1 MFECFDRRLRYTLV
15 RGCLL
20 LFSTAILA
28 SAPVAALATPLL
40 SEVLYD
46 ALGSDDG
53 HGFVE
58 LSGVPGTLLDGMT
71 LEGVNGA
78 GGAIGPV
85 ITLMGV
91 IASDGLFVVADTRAG
106 TTSVPSPDQ
115 LANFDFQNGPDSIV
129 LRDAGGTAV
138 DRLGYGSFGV
148 GDVFAGEG
156 MAAPDAPAGS
166 SLARL
171 FADVDS
177 DDNFSD
183 FRVLAVPTPGQAEF
197 EVVPEPGTATMML
210 VGLACLAVLNRRFS
224 RTR

>member
-1 MFECFDRRLRYTLV
+1 MS
-15 RGCLL
+15 GHW
-20 LFSTAILA
+20 AA
-28 SAPVAALATPLL
+28 APVAALATPLL

-85 ITLMGV
+85 VTLIGV

-115 LANFDFQNGPDSIV
+115 LANFDFQNGPDSSVSRIV
-129 LRDAGGTAV
+129 HPR
-138 DRLGYGSFGV
+138 
-148 GDVFAGEG
+148 
-156 MAAPDAPAGS
+156 P
-166 SLARL
+166 
-171 FADVDS
+171 
-177 DDNFSD
+177 
-183 FRVLAVPTPGQAEF
+183 
-197 EVVPEPGTATMML
+197 
-210 VGLACLAVLNRRFS
+210 
-224 RTR
+224 RT